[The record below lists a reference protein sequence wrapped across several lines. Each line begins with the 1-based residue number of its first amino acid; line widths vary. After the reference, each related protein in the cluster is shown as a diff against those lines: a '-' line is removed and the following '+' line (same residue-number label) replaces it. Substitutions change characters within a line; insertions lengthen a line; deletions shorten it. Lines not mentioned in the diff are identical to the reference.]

1 LFSTEFSARFPEIHN
16 GIFLDVLAQDYTSNN
31 KFISKLH
38 MHASASSRWLVL
50 NKWRGTPVDANS
62 KVSSFIANVLKKIFP
77 LCVLEAVQNKLLAL
91 YKNKKNAKYLYDSMG
106 RNVTRGAFPVEWLN
120 EAVYVDFEN
129 TKLPVPKE
137 YDKYLTYLYGDYMD
151 MIPVS
156 QRHVSH
162 DIVQMDLGEY
172 TNYSCKSK

>member
-1 LFSTEFSARFPEIHN
+1 
-16 GIFLDVLAQDYTSNN
+16 
-31 KFISKLH
+31 
-38 MHASASSRWLVL
+38 M
-50 NKWRGTPVDANS
+50 
-62 KVSSFIANVLKKIFP
+62 
-77 LCVLEAVQNKLLAL
+77 LEAVQNKLLAL

-106 RNVTRGAFPVEWLN
+106 RNVTRGAFPAEWLD
-120 EAVYVDFEN
+120 EAIYVDFEN